1 MKFFFKFCSLPFSPR
16 SFLFL
21 FNVQVYYIC
30 SSFTFL
36 EWVEASNALAFQKLG
51 GAPFPADGGCL
62 HLTIHDVRS
71 VVCVQGPLSCNPCQN
86 SRWLGDCPPTVS
98 LAVISHFW
106 ARCLS
111 VNPSEKCA
119 AHQRPCCGTSRKAF
133 EHLYRGF
140 SFSSHHSVLSDDC
153 PRCVATLPC
162 SNLALWSLAHQ
173 GEHLSLPL
181 CAREASVSFLPSPFS
196 SFPPALLLW
205 WTLTASKLLTVTQ
218 SWLLPKW
225 QLGTIIPKLGTSPA
239 VDTEIYRCN
248 RNHLQLSQCFP
259 N

>member
-1 MKFFFKFCSLPFSPR
+1 MGGSFQCPGLPEAGRSSLPR
-16 SFLFL
+16 RR
-21 FNVQVYYIC
+21 
-30 SSFTFL
+30 
-36 EWVEASNALAFQKLG
+36 WVSTLNHSRCTGCGLRA
-51 GAPFPADGGCL
+51 GAAEL
-62 HLTIHDVRS
+62 
-71 VVCVQGPLSCNPCQN
+71 QPLPELPVAG
-86 SRWLGDCPPTVS
+86 RLCPPTVS

-205 WTLTASKLLTVTQ
+205 WTLTASKLLTVAQ